1 MSQFWYALVT
11 IIKSTT
17 HLPPNPRVTRT
28 QCEAQ
33 MSSIRVEGVV
43 EGVEAEGR
51 GESTKKVG
59 GTMVSCYFGKMCR
72 NAQCRFDHSEKHR
85 FADSLKWRRS
95 ESSWK
100 WASCC
105 GVSGRRGEA
114 SGKTRAC
121 RFGPYCRHPYCR
133 SVAILTADHLNCA
146 VDLYL
151 ALACYII
158 IS

>member
-1 MSQFWYALVT
+1 M
-11 IIKSTT
+11 
-17 HLPPNPRVTRT
+17 R
-28 QCEAQ
+28 
-33 MSSIRVEGVV
+33 SIRIEGVV

>member
-1 MSQFWYALVT
+1 M
-11 IIKSTT
+11 
-17 HLPPNPRVTRT
+17 R
-28 QCEAQ
+28 
-33 MSSIRVEGVV
+33 SIRIEGVV

-133 SVAILTADHLNCA
+133 SDRSPLYHRNLLNCCLLQLSFLNS
-146 VDLYL
+146 VLLSDL
-151 ALACYII
+151 II
-158 IS
+158 LSHRQLRPPGQHPPQNLSRTGSFGRT